1 MVSSTQ
7 ELEWERVNNMENN
20 KKDLKNTPA
29 VENKEISRADFK
41 FVQMDEKIHD
51 VKFETKPTTFFKDAF
66 RRFTKN
72 KSSVTAGVIIGIL
85 ILMAI
90 VVPIASQSN
99 IDSSFPQGSF
109 LPPRWPGMDA
119 VNGLN
124 GTKKYENILMDVSD
138 PENPLPAPDTDTGTS
153 TFYEDAIVGEIETE
167 IAYYST
173 ANLYGR
179 EGTLVL
185 RTDKRDK
192 GASLYSPYAVMN
204 VNNDYEFTLV
214 FDEKTLDVE
223 TLPSYSVVLD
233 VKYDLSP
240 GALPTTLTLVD
251 FTNDEADLTSITVSD
266 FSQVIADNRPLEALT
281 MTAFE
286 ARFRLV
292 LETAD
297 ASVNDGQYP
306 ALFINSFEARN
317 VNNDEDDTFT
327 ESGINWAE
335 ANELIL
341 RDKNLTGTNR
351 WRLYSPLVDPNNPAS
366 GTQFSGAKTIVD
378 VEVTLGSFIYDE
390 YEKVFGVRIQRI
402 TKDKFIADYIDT
414 GLVAYD
420 FDIGVESFEILNEK
434 SPVISIKDQITTTIL
449 GKTVIDLDVEIS
461 MYKFYGFNT
470 MPYYLFGT
478 NQRGND
484 FFKVVFSGLSTSL
497 ILGVV
502 VAVINIIIGMVWG
515 AISGYYGGTVDLVME
530 RFTEIL
536 SGVPSIVVFTLTI
549 LTLGNTF
556 GVFIMA
562 MILTGWIG
570 IAARTRSQFYR
581 YKRREYVLAS
591 RTLGASDGR
600 IIFRHILPN
609 SVGPLI
615 TSGVLMI
622 PGIIFTEA
630 SISYLNLGLQG
641 LPSFGVAMSEV
652 QQYIHT
658 DSYLIVAA
666 ALIVSLLM
674 VSFNLFGNG
683 LRDAFNPSLKGVE

>member
-1 MVSSTQ
+1 
-7 ELEWERVNNMENN
+7 MENN
-20 KKDLKNTPA
+20 KKNKNLTP
-29 VENKEISRADFK
+29 VENRDISKADFK

-51 VKFETKPTTFFKDAF
+51 VKFDTKPTTFFKDALK
-66 RRFTKN
+66 RFIKN

-90 VVPIASQSN
+90 VVPIANTSN
-99 IDSSFPQGSF
+99 IKQSFPQGSF
-109 LPPRWPGMDA
+109 LPPKWPGMDK

-124 GTKKYENILMDVSD
+124 GTKKYANILLDTTD
-138 PENPLPAPDTDTGTS
+138 PDNPVPAPDTDTGAS
-153 TFYEDAIVGEIETE
+153 TFYPDAIVGEIETSL
-167 IAYYST
+167 AYYST

-179 EGTLVL
+179 GGTLVL
-185 RTDKRDK
+185 RADKRDK
-192 GASLYSPYAVMN
+192 GASISTPYAFMN
-204 VNNDYEFTLV
+204 VNNEYNFTLE
-214 FDEKTLDVE
+214 FDEKTLEFE
-223 TLPSYSVVLD
+223 TLPSYSIVMD
-233 VKYDLSP
+233 VKYIASADP
-240 GALPTTLTLVD
+240 VVVTLVD
-251 FTNDEADLTSITVSD
+251 FTNEEADLTSITVTD
-266 FSQVIADNRPLEALT
+266 FGQTIADHRPLESLLVT
-281 MTAFE
+281 SFE
-286 ARFRLV
+286 TRFRII
-292 LETAD
+292 LETTSSD
-297 ASVNDGQYP
+297 VNGGHYP
-306 ALFINSFEARN
+306 ALFMNFFVATN
-317 VNNDEDDTFT
+317 VNNANDDTFT
-327 ESGINWAE
+327 ESGINWTS
-335 ANELIL
+335 ANELVL
-341 RDKNLTGTNR
+341 RDKNLTSTKR
-351 WRLYSPLVDPNNPAS
+351 WRLYSPTDPLSPPSAPV
-366 GTQFSGAKTIVD
+366 TLFSGAKTIID
-378 VEVTLGSFIYDE
+378 VEVTLGTFVYDE
-390 YEKVFGVRIQRI
+390 YQKVFGERVQRI
-402 TKDKFIADYIDT
+402 TKAEFISKYIDT
-414 GLVAYD
+414 GLVKYD
-420 FDIGVESFEILNEK
+420 FDIGPTSFEILNDS
-434 SPVISIKDQITTTIL
+434 SPVITVVRQVSSNIL
-449 GKTVIDLDVEIS
+449 GKIIIDLDVEIL
-461 MYKFYGFNT
+461 MYKYYGFET

-502 VAVINIIIGMVWG
+502 VAVINIILGMIWG
-515 AISGYYGGTVDLVME
+515 AISGYYGGTVDLIME

-549 LTLGNTF
+549 LTLGNSF

-630 SISYLNLGLQG
+630 SIAYLNLGLQG

-652 QQYIHT
+652 QGYIHT
-658 DSYLIVAA
+658 DPYLIVAA